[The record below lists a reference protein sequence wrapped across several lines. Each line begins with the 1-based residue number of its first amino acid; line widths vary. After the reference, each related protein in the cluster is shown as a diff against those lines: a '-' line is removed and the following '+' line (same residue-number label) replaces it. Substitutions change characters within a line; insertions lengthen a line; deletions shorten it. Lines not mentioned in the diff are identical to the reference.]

1 MQRNQINIGELY
13 NVPKCDTLNSKV
25 ADQFECNLQR
35 VHNPRNFVHGA
46 R

>member
-25 ADQFECNLQR
+25 EDQFECNLQR
-35 VHNPRNFVHGA
+35 VHNPQNFVHGA